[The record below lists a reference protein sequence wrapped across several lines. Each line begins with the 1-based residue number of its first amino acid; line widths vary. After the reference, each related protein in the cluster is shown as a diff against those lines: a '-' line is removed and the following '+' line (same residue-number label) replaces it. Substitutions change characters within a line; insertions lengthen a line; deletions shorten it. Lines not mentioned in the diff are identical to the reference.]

1 MNYLF
6 IELLTANDEGIERE
20 SEREQTSKIV
30 PYLPHTHTPRILSR
44 VHRITSDNALAA
56 HNTPNL

>member
-30 PYLPHTHTPRILSR
+30 PYLPHTHT
-44 VHRITSDNALAA
+44 DAA
-56 HNTPNL
+56 HSLEGTSHNFR